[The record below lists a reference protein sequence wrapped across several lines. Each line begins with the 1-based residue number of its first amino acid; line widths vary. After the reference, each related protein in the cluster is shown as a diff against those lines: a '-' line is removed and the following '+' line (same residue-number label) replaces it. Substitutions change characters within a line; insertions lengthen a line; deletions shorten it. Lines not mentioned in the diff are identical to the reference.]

1 MIIFDLVF
9 FNRFSLLS
17 CNKKKWKIDQN
28 NETKPPNQLILISSF
43 HMYLYDKFKTLL
55 VVSNETLGLLI
66 HIQLET
72 QRDQFSPGRRYC
84 LITMVITSSNANYE
98 LS

>member
-1 MIIFDLVF
+1 
-9 FNRFSLLS
+9 
-17 CNKKKWKIDQN
+17 
-28 NETKPPNQLILISSF
+28 
-43 HMYLYDKFKTLL
+43 MYLYDKFKTLL

-72 QRDQFSPGRRYC
+72 QRDQFSPGCRYC